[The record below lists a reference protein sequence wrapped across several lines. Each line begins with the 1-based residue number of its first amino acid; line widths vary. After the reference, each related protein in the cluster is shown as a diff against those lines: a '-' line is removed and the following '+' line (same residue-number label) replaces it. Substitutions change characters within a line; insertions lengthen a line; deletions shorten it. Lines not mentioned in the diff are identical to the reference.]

1 MHQKQVFQNAQ
12 VRPDIQLLMDEGDAV
27 SFCLQ
32 RIFEADFLVV
42 DKNLSLILLVN
53 TRQDIHQC

>member
-12 VRPDIQLLMDEGDAV
+12 VRPDIQLLMDEGNAIG
-27 SFCLQ
+27 FGLQ
-32 RIFEADFLVV
+32 RIFEAYFLAV

-53 TRQDIHQC
+53 TREDIHQR